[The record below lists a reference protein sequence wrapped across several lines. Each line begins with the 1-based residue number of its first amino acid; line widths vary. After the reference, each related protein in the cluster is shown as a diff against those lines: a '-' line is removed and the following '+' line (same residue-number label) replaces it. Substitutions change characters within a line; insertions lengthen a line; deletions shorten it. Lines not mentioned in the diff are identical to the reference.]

1 MLSMADGERRQRD
14 GRAVS
19 EKTVY
24 EPRVA
29 TRRIQSALLALGVIT
44 VVGVLGYMVFEGWGF
59 TDAL

>member
-1 MLSMADGERRQRD
+1 MADGERRQRD

-29 TRRIQSALLALGVIT
+29 TRRIQSALLAL
-44 VVGVLGYMVFEGWGF
+44 
-59 TDAL
+59 

>member
-1 MLSMADGERRQRD
+1 MLSMADGERRKQD

-19 EKTVY
+19 ERTVY

-29 TRRIQSALLALGVIT
+29 PRRIRNALLARGIIT
-44 VVGVLGYMVFEGWGF
+44 AVGVLGYMMFEGWSF